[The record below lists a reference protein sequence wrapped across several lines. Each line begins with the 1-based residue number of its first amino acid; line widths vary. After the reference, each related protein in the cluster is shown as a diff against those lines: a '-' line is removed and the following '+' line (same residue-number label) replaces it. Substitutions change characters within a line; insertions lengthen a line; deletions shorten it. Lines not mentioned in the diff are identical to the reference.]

1 MIITLSWLK
10 DHLSTNANLEK
21 IIDKL
26 TGIGLEVEGIKDSQG
41 GLSNFKVA
49 KVLKAEKHPNAD
61 KLKLCDVSLGN
72 GKTIKVVCGAAN
84 ARAGLVSIYAPP
96 GSVIPKTKLK
106 LKIAKIRGVE
116 SHGMLCSESELNLS
130 DESDG
135 IIELKNREKDIGKNY
150 FKSKGEKS
158 IDVSITPNRPDCL
171 GVRGI
176 ARDLAS
182 AGLGRLSN
190 LKKTKIKQNFSQP
203 MKISITKEKN
213 QGCMSFGACYIRNI
227 KNKESPTWLKEKI
240 ISLGLKPISA
250 VVDITNYVMLDL
262 NRPLHAY
269 DADKVDKEIIVRNSK
284 PEESFEAL
292 DGKQYK
298 LKKNMC
304 VISDRSGPLGLGGI
318 IGGTRS
324 GTELDTKNIL
334 LEAAYFYPSSVRKTS
349 NILDIDTDA
358 KYRFERGID
367 PNSITEGLELATD
380 LIIKICGG
388 QASKFSIT
396 GKPKVKNRVIEIDNN
411 KFKKVIG
418 IPISSVEAKKILT
431 SLGFKVKV
439 SKKSLK
445 VEIPTWRPDVNQ
457 DIDIIE
463 ELIRIKG
470 FDKISLVDP
479 ERKRSKDTLNFKQKL
494 FHLSQRAVANK
505 GYLEAVTWSFTD
517 SRIDKQFSKG
527 KKEIEITNPI
537 SSDLNVLRRSIFTNL
552 IIYLKKNQDRGYP
565 DTSLFEI
572 GPIFSGNKPGEQQVV
587 LGGLKSGVA
596 NRKSWDSK
604 ARNIDVFDVKADAI
618 KTLIELGIEE
628 NDLHIS
634 NQTEDY
640 YNPVRSGSVK
650 YKSANGSQLAF
661 FGEIHP
667 AIVSNLDF
675 KEQNVCGFEIF
686 LKNIPEPKKKYRLI
700 KRNYSVSE
708 FQKSERD
715 FAFIIDKNYKA
726 GDVEK
731 IISEVDNS
739 LIQKVLIFDVFEGGN
754 MPEGKKSIA
763 INVTIQSMEKTLSEK
778 DINDV
783 SQKIIN
789 IVKAKTGGTIRS

>member
-411 KFKKVIG
+411 
-418 IPISSVEAKKILT
+418 L
-431 SLGFKVKV
+431 
-439 SKKSLK
+439 
-445 VEIPTWRPDVNQ
+445 
-457 DIDIIE
+457 
-463 ELIRIKG
+463 
-470 FDKISLVDP
+470 
-479 ERKRSKDTLNFKQKL
+479 
-494 FHLSQRAVANK
+494 
-505 GYLEAVTWSFTD
+505 
-517 SRIDKQFSKG
+517 
-527 KKEIEITNPI
+527 
-537 SSDLNVLRRSIFTNL
+537 
-552 IIYLKKNQDRGYP
+552 
-565 DTSLFEI
+565 
-572 GPIFSGNKPGEQQVV
+572 
-587 LGGLKSGVA
+587 
-596 NRKSWDSK
+596 
-604 ARNIDVFDVKADAI
+604 
-618 KTLIELGIEE
+618 
-628 NDLHIS
+628 
-634 NQTEDY
+634 
-640 YNPVRSGSVK
+640 
-650 YKSANGSQLAF
+650 
-661 FGEIHP
+661 
-667 AIVSNLDF
+667 
-675 KEQNVCGFEIF
+675 
-686 LKNIPEPKKKYRLI
+686 
-700 KRNYSVSE
+700 
-708 FQKSERD
+708 
-715 FAFIIDKNYKA
+715 
-726 GDVEK
+726 
-731 IISEVDNS
+731 S
-739 LIQKVLIFDVFEGGN
+739 LIHI
-754 MPEGKKSIA
+754 
-763 INVTIQSMEKTLSEK
+763 
-778 DINDV
+778 
-783 SQKIIN
+783 
-789 IVKAKTGGTIRS
+789 

>member
-1 MIITLSWLK
+1 
-10 DHLSTNANLEK
+10 
-21 IIDKL
+21 
-26 TGIGLEVEGIKDSQG
+26 
-41 GLSNFKVA
+41 
-49 KVLKAEKHPNAD
+49 
-61 KLKLCDVSLGN
+61 
-72 GKTIKVVCGAAN
+72 
-84 ARAGLVSIYAPP
+84 
-96 GSVIPKTKLK
+96 LK

-537 SSDLNVLRRSIFTNL
+537 SSDLNVLRRSIFSNL

-565 DTSLFEI
+565 DISLFEI

>member
-10 DHLSTNANLEK
+10 DHLVTNANLGK

-26 TGIGLEVEGIKDSQG
+26 TDIGLEVEGIKESQSE
-41 GLSNFKVA
+41 LSDFKIA

-61 KLKLCDVSLGN
+61 KLKLCEVSLGN
-72 GKTIKVVCGAAN
+72 SNTYKVVCGAAN
-84 ARAGLVSIYAPP
+84 ARDGLITVYAPP
-96 GSVIPKTKLK
+96 GTIIPKTKMK

-116 SHGMLCSESELNLS
+116 SHGMLCSESELNIS

-135 IIELKNREKDIGKNY
+135 IVELKNRSKDIGKNF

-158 IDVSITPNRPDCL
+158 IDLSITPNRPDCL

-182 AGLGRLSN
+182 TGLGKLSN
-190 LKKTKIKQNFSQP
+190 LKKIKFKQNFSQP

-227 KNKESPTWLKEKI
+227 KNKESPEWLKEKI

-269 DADKVDKEIIVRNSK
+269 DANKIDKEIIVRNSR

-292 DGKQYK
+292 DGKKYK
-298 LKKNMC
+298 LKNNMC
-304 VISDRSGPLGLGGI
+304 VISDKSGALGLGGI

-324 GTELDTKNIL
+324 GTEFETTNIL
-334 LEAAYFYPSSVRKTS
+334 LESAYFYPSSVRRTANS
-349 NILDIDTDA
+349 LDIDTDA

-367 PNSITEGLELATD
+367 PNSIKEGLELATG

-388 QASKFSIT
+388 EASKFSLV
-396 GKPKVKNRVIEIDNN
+396 GKTNIKNRIIEIDSN

-418 IPISSVEAKKILT
+418 IPISPSETKKILN
-431 SLGFKVKV
+431 SLGFKTKV
-439 SKKSLK
+439 SKKNFK
-445 VEIPTWRPDVNQ
+445 IEIPSWRPDVKQ

-470 FDKISLVDP
+470 FDKISLIHP
-479 ERKRSKDTLNFKQKL
+479 ERKRSRETLNFKQKL
-494 FHLSQRAVANK
+494 FHLSQRAVASK

-517 SRIDKQFSKG
+517 SRIDKQFSQG
-527 KKEIEITNPI
+527 KKEIEILNPI
-537 SSDLNVLRRSIFTNL
+537 SSDLNVLRRSIFSNL

-565 DTSLFEI
+565 DLSLFEI
-572 GPIFSGNKPGEQQVV
+572 GPTFSGNKPGEQQIV

-604 ARNIDVFDVKADAI
+604 ARDIDVFDVKADAI
-618 KTLIELGIEE
+618 KTLVELGINED
-628 NDLHIS
+628 DLFIS
-634 NQTEDY
+634 NNTQDY
-640 YNPVRSGSVK
+640 YNPGRSGSVNL
-650 YKSANGSQLAF
+650 KSLNGPQLAF

-667 AIVSNLDF
+667 GIVSNLDF
-675 KEQNVCGFEIF
+675 KEGNVCGFEIF
-686 LKNIPEPKKKYRLI
+686 LKNIPEPKKKYRLN

-715 FAFIIDKNYKA
+715 FAFVIDKNYKA

-731 IISEVDNS
+731 IISEADKN
-739 LIQKVLIFDVFEGGN
+739 LIKKVLIFDVFEGGN

-763 INVTIQSMEKTLSEK
+763 VNVTIQSMEKTLSEK
-778 DINDV
+778 DLNEV

-789 IVKAKTGGTIRS
+789 LVKTKTGGTIRS

>member
-10 DHLSTNANLEK
+10 DHLVTNANLGK

-26 TGIGLEVEGIKDSQG
+26 TDIGLEVEGIKESQSE
-41 GLSNFKVA
+41 LSDFKIA

-61 KLKLCDVSLGN
+61 KLKLCEVSLGN
-72 GKTIKVVCGAAN
+72 SNTYKVVCGAAN
-84 ARAGLVSIYAPP
+84 ARDGLITVYAPP
-96 GSVIPKTKLK
+96 GTIIPKTKMK
-106 LKIAKIRGVE
+106 LKVAKIRGVE
-116 SHGMLCSESELNLS
+116 SHGMLCSESELNIS

-135 IIELKNREKDIGKNY
+135 IVELNNRSKDIGKNF

-158 IDVSITPNRPDCL
+158 IDLSITPNRPDCL

-182 AGLGRLSN
+182 TGLGKLSN
-190 LKKTKIKQNFSQP
+190 LKKIKFKQNFSQP

-227 KNKESPTWLKEKI
+227 KNKESPEWLKEKI

-269 DADKVDKEIIVRNSK
+269 DANKIDKEIIVRNSR

-292 DGKQYK
+292 DGKKYK
-298 LKKNMC
+298 LKNNMC
-304 VISDRSGPLGLGGI
+304 VISDKSGALGLGGI

-324 GTELDTKNIL
+324 GTEFETTNIL
-334 LEAAYFYPSSVRKTS
+334 LESAYFYPSSVRRTANS
-349 NILDIDTDA
+349 LDIDTDA

-367 PNSITEGLELATD
+367 PNSIKEGLELATG

-388 QASKFSIT
+388 EASKFSLV
-396 GKPKVKNRVIEIDNN
+396 GKTNIKKRIIEIDSN

-418 IPISSVEAKKILT
+418 IPISSSETKKILN
-431 SLGFKVKV
+431 SLGFKTKV
-439 SKKSLK
+439 SKKNFK
-445 VEIPTWRPDVNQ
+445 IEIPSWRPDVKQ

-470 FDKISLVDP
+470 FDKISLIHP
-479 ERKRSKDTLNFKQKL
+479 ERKRSRETLNFKQKL
-494 FHLSQRAVANK
+494 FHLSQRAVASK

-517 SRIDKQFSKG
+517 SRIDKQFSQG

-537 SSDLNVLRRSIFTNL
+537 SSDLNVLRRSIFSNL

-565 DTSLFEI
+565 DLSLFEI
-572 GPIFSGNKPGEQQVV
+572 GPTFSGNKPGEQQIV
-587 LGGLKSGVA
+587 LGGLKSGVT

-604 ARNIDVFDVKADAI
+604 ARDIDVFDVKADAI
-618 KTLIELGIEE
+618 KTLVELGINED
-628 NDLHIS
+628 DLFVS
-634 NQTEDY
+634 NNTQDY
-640 YNPVRSGSVK
+640 YNPGRSGSVNL
-650 YKSANGSQLAF
+650 KSLNGPQLAF

-667 AIVSNLDF
+667 GIVSNLDF
-675 KEQNVCGFEIF
+675 KEGNVCGFEIF
-686 LKNIPEPKKKYRLI
+686 LKNIPEPKKKYRQN

-715 FAFIIDKNYKA
+715 FAFVIDKNYKA

-731 IISEVDNS
+731 IISEADKN
-739 LIQKVLIFDVFEGGN
+739 LIKKVLIFDVFEGGN

-763 INVTIQSMEKTLSEK
+763 VNVTIQSMEKTLSEK
-778 DINDV
+778 DLNEV

-789 IVKAKTGGTIRS
+789 LVKTKTGGTIRS

>member
-457 DIDIIE
+457 DKDVIE

-537 SSDLNVLRRSIFTNL
+537 SSDLNVLRRSIFSNL

>member
-292 DGKQYK
+292 D
-298 LKKNMC
+298 L
-304 VISDRSGPLGLGGI
+304 
-318 IGGTRS
+318 
-324 GTELDTKNIL
+324 
-334 LEAAYFYPSSVRKTS
+334 
-349 NILDIDTDA
+349 
-358 KYRFERGID
+358 
-367 PNSITEGLELATD
+367 
-380 LIIKICGG
+380 
-388 QASKFSIT
+388 
-396 GKPKVKNRVIEIDNN
+396 
-411 KFKKVIG
+411 
-418 IPISSVEAKKILT
+418 
-431 SLGFKVKV
+431 
-439 SKKSLK
+439 
-445 VEIPTWRPDVNQ
+445 
-457 DIDIIE
+457 
-463 ELIRIKG
+463 
-470 FDKISLVDP
+470 
-479 ERKRSKDTLNFKQKL
+479 
-494 FHLSQRAVANK
+494 
-505 GYLEAVTWSFTD
+505 
-517 SRIDKQFSKG
+517 
-527 KKEIEITNPI
+527 
-537 SSDLNVLRRSIFTNL
+537 
-552 IIYLKKNQDRGYP
+552 
-565 DTSLFEI
+565 
-572 GPIFSGNKPGEQQVV
+572 
-587 LGGLKSGVA
+587 
-596 NRKSWDSK
+596 
-604 ARNIDVFDVKADAI
+604 
-618 KTLIELGIEE
+618 
-628 NDLHIS
+628 
-634 NQTEDY
+634 
-640 YNPVRSGSVK
+640 
-650 YKSANGSQLAF
+650 
-661 FGEIHP
+661 
-667 AIVSNLDF
+667 
-675 KEQNVCGFEIF
+675 
-686 LKNIPEPKKKYRLI
+686 
-700 KRNYSVSE
+700 
-708 FQKSERD
+708 
-715 FAFIIDKNYKA
+715 
-726 GDVEK
+726 
-731 IISEVDNS
+731 S
-739 LIQKVLIFDVFEGGN
+739 LIHI
-754 MPEGKKSIA
+754 
-763 INVTIQSMEKTLSEK
+763 
-778 DINDV
+778 
-783 SQKIIN
+783 
-789 IVKAKTGGTIRS
+789 

>member
-1 MIITLSWLK
+1 MILTLSWLK
-10 DHLSTNANLEK
+10 DHLTTGANLGK

-26 TGIGLEVEGIKDSQG
+26 TAIGLEVEGIKDGQSE
-41 GLSNFKVA
+41 LSDFKIA

-61 KLKLCDVSLGN
+61 KLKLCLVSLGN
-72 GKTIKVVCGAAN
+72 ASKIKVVCGASN
-84 ARAGLVSIYAPP
+84 ARDGLVSVYAPP
-96 GSVIPKTKLK
+96 GSVIPKTKMK
-106 LKIAKIRGVE
+106 LKVAKIRGVE
-116 SHGMLCSESELNLS
+116 SHGMLCSESELNIS

-135 IIELKNREKDIGKNY
+135 IIELKNREKDIGRNF
-150 FKSKGEKS
+150 FKSKVEKS
-158 IDVSITPNRPDCL
+158 LDISITPNRPDCL
-171 GVRGI
+171 GIRGI

-182 AGLGRLSN
+182 AGLGKLSN
-190 LKKTKIKQNFSQP
+190 LKKTKIKQSFSQP
-203 MKISITKEKN
+203 IKISITKEKN

-227 KNKESPTWLKEKI
+227 KNKESPNWLKEKI
-240 ISLGLKPISA
+240 TSLGLKPISA

-269 DADKVDKEIIVRNSK
+269 DADKIDKEIIVRNSK
-284 PEESFEAL
+284 QGENFEAL
-292 DGKQYK
+292 DGKEYK
-298 LKKNMC
+298 LKNNMC

-324 GTELDTKNIL
+324 GTELETKNIL
-334 LEAAYFYPSSVRKTS
+334 LEAAYFYPSSIRKTA
-349 NILDIDTDA
+349 NLLDVDTDA

-367 PNSITEGLELATD
+367 PNSIKEGLELATN

-388 QASKFSIT
+388 QASKFSFA
-396 GKPKVKNRVIEIDNN
+396 GKSKIKNRVIEIDNN

-418 IPISSVEAKKILT
+418 IPISINETKKILN
-431 SLGFKVKV
+431 SLGFT
-439 SKKSLK
+439 LK
-445 VEIPTWRPDVNQ
+445 VTKKNLKIEIPTWRPDVKE

-470 FDKISLVDP
+470 FDKISLIHP
-479 ERKRSKDTLNFKQKL
+479 ERKRSKETLTFKQKL
-494 FHLSQRAVANK
+494 FHLSQRAVATK

-517 SRIDKQFSKG
+517 SRIDKQFSQG

-565 DTSLFEI
+565 DLSLFEI
-572 GPIFSGNKPGEQQVV
+572 GPTFSGNKPGEQQIV

-596 NRKSWDSK
+596 NRKSWDTK
-604 ARNIDVFDVKADAI
+604 ARSIDVFDVKADTVR
-618 KTLIELGIEE
+618 TLIELGIQED
-628 NDLHIS
+628 DLYIS
-634 NQTEDY
+634 NKTQDY
-640 YNPVRSGSVK
+640 YNPGRSGSVNL
-650 YKSANGSQLAF
+650 KSANGPQLAF

-667 AIVSNLDF
+667 AIVSNINL
-675 KEQNVCGFEIF
+675 KEKNVCGFEIF
-686 LKNIPEPKKKYRLI
+686 LKNIPEPQKKYRLV

-726 GDVEK
+726 GDIKK
-731 IISEVDNS
+731 IINEVDKG
-739 LIQKVLIFDVFEGGN
+739 LIKKVLIFDVFEGGN

-763 INVTIQSMEKTLSEK
+763 VNVTIQSMEKTLSEK
-778 DINDV
+778 DLNEV

-789 IVKAKTGGTIRS
+789 IVKTKTGGTIRS

>member
-10 DHLSTNANLEK
+10 DHLVTNANLGK

-26 TGIGLEVEGIKDSQG
+26 TDIGLEVEGIKESQSE
-41 GLSNFKVA
+41 LSDFKIA

-61 KLKLCDVSLGN
+61 KLKLCEVSLGN
-72 GKTIKVVCGAAN
+72 SNTYKVVCGAAN
-84 ARAGLVSIYAPP
+84 ARDGLITVYAPP
-96 GSVIPKTKLK
+96 GTIIPKTKMK
-106 LKIAKIRGVE
+106 LKVAKIRGVE
-116 SHGMLCSESELNLS
+116 SHGMLCSESELNIS

-135 IIELKNREKDIGKNY
+135 IVELNNRSKDIGKNF

-158 IDVSITPNRPDCL
+158 IDLSITPNRPDCL

-182 AGLGRLSN
+182 TGLGKLSN
-190 LKKTKIKQNFSQP
+190 LKKIKFKQNFSQP
-203 MKISITKEKN
+203 MKISITKEKK

-227 KNKESPTWLKEKI
+227 KNKESPEWLKEKI

-269 DADKVDKEIIVRNSK
+269 DANKIDKEIIVRNSR

-292 DGKQYK
+292 DGKKYK
-298 LKKNMC
+298 LKNNMC
-304 VISDRSGPLGLGGI
+304 VISDKSGALGLGGI

-324 GTELDTKNIL
+324 GTEFETTNIL
-334 LEAAYFYPSSVRKTS
+334 LESAYFYPSSVRRTANS
-349 NILDIDTDA
+349 LDIDTDA

-367 PNSITEGLELATD
+367 PNSIKEGLELATG

-388 QASKFSIT
+388 EASKFSLV
-396 GKPKVKNRVIEIDNN
+396 GKKNIKKRIIEIDSN

-418 IPISSVEAKKILT
+418 IPISPSETKKILN
-431 SLGFKVKV
+431 SLGFKTKV
-439 SKKSLK
+439 SKKNFK
-445 VEIPTWRPDVNQ
+445 IEIPSWRPDVKQ

-470 FDKISLVDP
+470 FDKISLIHP
-479 ERKRSKDTLNFKQKL
+479 ERKRSRETLNFKQKL
-494 FHLSQRAVANK
+494 FHLSQRAVASK

-517 SRIDKQFSKG
+517 SRIDKQFSQG

-537 SSDLNVLRRSIFTNL
+537 SSDLNVLRRSIFSNL

-565 DTSLFEI
+565 DLSLFEI
-572 GPIFSGNKPGEQQVV
+572 GPTFSGNKPGEQQIV

-604 ARNIDVFDVKADAI
+604 ARDIDVFDVKADAI
-618 KTLIELGIEE
+618 KTLVELGINED
-628 NDLHIS
+628 DLFVS
-634 NQTEDY
+634 NNTQDY
-640 YNPVRSGSVK
+640 YNPGRSGSVNL
-650 YKSANGSQLAF
+650 KSLNGPQLAF

-667 AIVSNLDF
+667 GIVSNLDF
-675 KEQNVCGFEIF
+675 KEGNVCGFEIF
-686 LKNIPEPKKKYRLI
+686 LKNIPEPKKKYRLN

-715 FAFIIDKNYKA
+715 FAFVIDKNYKA

-731 IISEVDNS
+731 IISEADKN
-739 LIQKVLIFDVFEGGN
+739 LIKKVLIFDVFEGGN

-763 INVTIQSMEKTLSEK
+763 VNVTIQSMEKTLSEK
-778 DINDV
+778 DLNEV

-789 IVKAKTGGTIRS
+789 LVKTKTGGTIRS